1 MKTQK
6 ELKEAYKQM
15 KVPMGVFQI
24 RNTVNGKIF
33 VDSSNN
39 LDAIWNRHRAQ
50 LGFGSHPNTALQ
62 QDWNTF
68 GEENF
73 RYEILSVLEQKEG
86 DATDYAKELKVLEA
100 MYKEELQPYGEQGY
114 HSKAPL
120 R

>member
-6 ELKEAYKQM
+6 ELKEAYKLM
-15 KVPMGVFQI
+15 KFPMGVFQI

-39 LDAIWNRHRAQ
+39 LDAIWNRYRAE
-50 LGFGSHPNTALQ
+50 LGFGSHPNKALQ
-62 QDWNTF
+62 QDWNTY

-86 DATDYAKELKVLEA
+86 DTATDYAKEVKVLEA
-100 MYKEELQPYGEQGY
+100 MYKEELQPYGEKGY
-114 HSKAPL
+114 NIK
-120 R
+120 